1 MRSYRPN
8 RWIFRE
14 RFFSGTKFV
23 KKAWK
28 IPFSKETTR
37 TRDHASRDRLAVT
50 ISSCATVFFFFLA
63 PLNFPRS
70 FSWTRGRRELSL
82 IHI

>member
-50 ISSCATVFFFFLA
+50 ISSCATVSFF
-63 PLNFPRS
+63 FPRS
-70 FSWTRGRRELSL
+70 TKFSTFVLVDEREKRVCRDL
-82 IHI
+82 